1 MRIIASFYKHEQVM
15 FVSHLDMQRLFQRAF
30 RRADLPLAYSNGF
43 NPHPLLSFATA
54 LSVGYTSDCEYFDVM
69 LSECVSPAEFKRRV
83 NAVLPQ
89 GVHIVDAVDAGEFKA
104 SLTPLMRSAE
114 YDIELEFAESVPR
127 EAFYAAVDEIL
138 NGGEII
144 VSKKTKGGI
153 KDVDIRPML
162 LGLSVSEFGG
172 RTAKLRLRGKL
183 TAEGG
188 LSPELLLG
196 AFYKKLGTSANSSVN
211 RRNIEMD
218 WTAISKLLLTQTRTA
233 PALLFLRTE
242 KRLSFILNSA
252 ATICLSAT
260 FTRAGS
266 AMFCPEWRRHLLTY
280 QRIKMHFYTSATSR
294 TSSFPGEPCC
304 RNKKIRMSVPIL
316 SPGRK

>member
-69 LSECVSPAEFKRRV
+69 LSEYVSPAEFKRRV

-114 YDIELEFAESVPR
+114 YDIELEFVDPVPR
-127 EAFYAAVDEIL
+127 EAFYAAVDKIL

-153 KDVDIRPML
+153 KDVDIRPLL

-172 RTAKLRLRGKL
+172 TLCKCDRSFGYLTKNHSHSHTFKLSLIC
-183 TAEGG
+183 T
-188 LSPELLLG
+188 
-196 AFYKKLGTSANSSVN
+196 
-211 RRNIEMD
+211 
-218 WTAISKLLLTQTRTA
+218 
-233 PALLFLRTE
+233 
-242 KRLSFILNSA
+242 KRI
-252 ATICLSAT
+252 TPI
-260 FTRAGS
+260 
-266 AMFCPEWRRHLLTY
+266 
-280 QRIKMHFYTSATSR
+280 
-294 TSSFPGEPCC
+294 
-304 RNKKIRMSVPIL
+304 KKIHIL
-316 SPGRK
+316 SIQYDCIYNNFIFIIPFSHR

>member
-69 LSECVSPAEFKRRV
+69 LSEYVSPAEFKRRV

-127 EAFYAAVDEIL
+127 EAFYVAVDEIL

-153 KDVDIRPML
+153 KDVDIRRQDRKAPFARQTD
-162 LGLSVSEFGG
+162 GGG
-172 RTAKLRLRGKL
+172 RTFPRTFARCILQK
-183 TAEGG
+183 
-188 LSPELLLG
+188 
-196 AFYKKLGTSANSSVN
+196 
-211 RRNIEMD
+211 
-218 WTAISKLLLTQTRTA
+218 TRH
-233 PALLFLRTE
+233 
-242 KRLSFILNSA
+242 KRKFK
-252 ATICLSAT
+252 
-260 FTRAGS
+260 RQ
-266 AMFCPEWRRHLLTY
+266 PPKH
-280 QRIKMHFYTSATSR
+280 
-294 TSSFPGEPCC
+294 
-304 RNKKIRMSVPIL
+304 
-316 SPGRK
+316 

>member
-69 LSECVSPAEFKRRV
+69 LTEYVSPAEFERRV

-89 GVHIVDAVDAGEFKA
+89 GVHIVV
-104 SLTPLMRSAE
+104 E
-114 YDIELEFAESVPR
+114 YDIELEFDGSVPR

-218 WTAISKLLLTQTRTA
+218 WTVIA
-233 PALLFLRTE
+233 
-242 KRLSFILNSA
+242 
-252 ATICLSAT
+252 
-260 FTRAGS
+260 
-266 AMFCPEWRRHLLTY
+266 
-280 QRIKMHFYTSATSR
+280 
-294 TSSFPGEPCC
+294 
-304 RNKKIRMSVPIL
+304 
-316 SPGRK
+316 

>member
-69 LSECVSPAEFKRRV
+69 LSEYVSPAEFKRRV

-127 EAFYAAVDEIL
+127 EAFYAAV
-138 NGGEII
+138 
-144 VSKKTKGGI
+144 
-153 KDVDIRPML
+153 RPML

-218 WTAISKLLLTQTRTA
+218 WTVIA
-233 PALLFLRTE
+233 
-242 KRLSFILNSA
+242 
-252 ATICLSAT
+252 
-260 FTRAGS
+260 
-266 AMFCPEWRRHLLTY
+266 
-280 QRIKMHFYTSATSR
+280 
-294 TSSFPGEPCC
+294 
-304 RNKKIRMSVPIL
+304 
-316 SPGRK
+316 